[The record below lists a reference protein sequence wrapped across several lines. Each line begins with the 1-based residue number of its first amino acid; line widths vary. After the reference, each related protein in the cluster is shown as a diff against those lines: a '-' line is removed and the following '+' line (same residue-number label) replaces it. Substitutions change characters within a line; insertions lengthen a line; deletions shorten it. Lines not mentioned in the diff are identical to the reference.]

1 MIRATTNMLQK
12 TAYKKEL
19 KIKKKQLSFWGVDPI
34 WSPLNPFY
42 LKTIRARSNLF
53 EIYR

>member
-19 KIKKKQLSFWGVDPI
+19 KIKKKQHFGVLIPFG
-34 WSPLNPFY
+34 PL
-42 LKTIRARSNLF
+42 
-53 EIYR
+53 